1 MDNKTANSA
10 KSPIKIDSLES
21 TSAQDQFKQASM
33 KTVGNLQSI
42 AQSIM
47 GLSQLTLPEV
57 EAVVEEVARV
67 IPAGNVPGVVLNG
80 LARLPDRAPPAK
92 TVKRDINLLFKGVQ
106 QALDKTVYGTVF
118 AGPAAVI
125 WGYQN
130 LLKIAGKDPE
140 DSFPE
145 GTWQFYV
152 DYAMR
157 EDTARHTNESHGFDS
172 LLRQHNINLNSVD
185 RITAWVMSA
194 IHALHQY
201 SELLA
206 NEWRERRYTYLLQEA
221 TRLESNAE
229 LYAGIYRAWIKQRPF
244 ARGQDVQGHETYAHY
259 RQRKFYEFLGT
270 VTEALSPRI
279 QRKWQTLVADANQT
293 ELPAYQQQMSIL
305 GYLEPGANEETRCPI
320 DLKSAHVGVIYQG
333 RYYLIP
339 ACLSGTTTPPE
350 IEVIRGYVDNMVNNP
365 AQTAPPHLTQVA
377 TSQRADWSGLRKR
390 LNSNLRQELDWLR
403 HAPILLN
410 CDQQGTDL
418 PLVNLRQTERGVGG
432 HALTLIDTGQT
443 MIFDQSHIF
452 FDGGWGA
459 TLAEIM
465 TNEALAWAVYLSQ
478 LPPTANSQTPPLALS
493 LQFEPSELERLKK
506 LSQITPEVS
515 AETQAIKLKQM
526 LRLRRI
532 FKQRSDL
539 LNLTV
544 NDILVLY
551 RAIHGNTYQP
561 NPKLITTL
569 ENLSQHHQMKPAAQE
584 ALKAIAEASQLNPVV
599 VIPVDGSMRLPQDR
613 LYPMTFEVPLA
624 ELSLLELHQ
633 QTLDALN
640 AYKSGSGNRTQLFQE
655 FNRLQRT
662 YLATLAGFGA
672 VLNKAKEIASVGEG
686 ASTGTIKLL
695 AHMPTPLQ
703 RMLDEIPGRI
713 DLLNDLIKGR
723 EVFSNV
729 GAVAK
734 SSTLTR
740 FVTAKDDNNK
750 KTLAWGII
758 TTAQGVMT
766 ITLRDFR
773 PHVGQLIAV
782 GQTELAQQIVQDYL
796 TTYAKGLNQFIVDL
810 WRITETSRET
820 HMPRERTADFMA

>member
-1 MDNKTANSA
+1 MDNKTPTIP
-10 KSPIKIDSLES
+10 PIKMENLEV
-21 TSAQDQFKQASM
+21 AQEQFNQASM

-106 QALDKTVYGTVF
+106 QALDKTVYGTIF

-140 DSFPE
+140 DAFPE

-157 EDTARHTNESHGFDS
+157 EDTARHTNESHGFDT
-172 LLRQHNINLNSVD
+172 LLRQHNINLSSVD

-194 IHALHQY
+194 IHSLHQY

-206 NEWRERRYTYLLQEA
+206 NEWRERRYTFLLQEV
-221 TRLESNAE
+221 TQNEPNAE
-229 LYAGIYRAWIKQRPF
+229 LYTGIYRSWIKQRPF
-244 ARGQDVQGHETYAHY
+244 ARGQDVQGHETYTHY

-270 VTEALSPRI
+270 ITESLSPRL
-279 QRKWQTLVADANQT
+279 QRKWQTLVAEANQT

-305 GYLEPGANEETRCPI
+305 AYLEPGANEETRRPI
-320 DLKSAHVGVIYQG
+320 DLKSAHIGMIYQG

-339 ACLSGTTTPPE
+339 AYAPDSTNPLDIG
-350 IEVIRGYVDNMVNNP
+350 VVRGYVNSMVNNP
-365 AQTAPPHLTQVA
+365 SQVAPPHLTQVA
-377 TSQRADWSGLRKR
+377 TSQRASWAGLRKR
-390 LNSNLRQELDWLR
+390 LNRTLQQELDWLR

-410 CDQQGTDL
+410 CDQRGIDL
-418 PLVNLRQTERGVGG
+418 PLVNLRQTERGIGG
-432 HALTLIDTGQT
+432 HALTLIDTGHT

-478 LPPTANSQTPPLALS
+478 LPPPSNIQTDPLTLALR
-493 LQFEPSELERLKK
+493 FETDELDRLKK
-506 LSQITPEVS
+506 LPQVTPEVS

-561 NPKLITTL
+561 NPALVAKLQT
-569 ENLSQHHQMKPAAQE
+569 LSQRSQTKSAAKN
-584 ALKAIAEASQLNPVV
+584 ALEAIAEASQLNPVV
-599 VIPVDGSMRLPQDR
+599 VIPVDGSMRIPQDR
-613 LYPMTFEVPLA
+613 LYPLTFEVPLA
-624 ELSLLELHQ
+624 ELSLLKLHQ
-633 QTLDALN
+633 QTLNALN
-640 AYKSGSGNRTQLFQE
+640 AYKTGSGNRIQLFQE

-662 YLATLAGFGA
+662 YLATLAGFGT

-766 ITLRDFR
+766 VTLRDFR

-782 GQTELAQQIVQDYL
+782 GQTDLAQQIVQDYL
-796 TTYAKGLNQFIVDL
+796 TTYANGLNQFIVDL

-820 HMPRERTADFMA
+820 QAPRERTADFLR